1 MFIIPTT
8 HIIHTHTYT
17 TIIIFLDDKSIH
29 TISIHTIIA
38 GNGDNKGIFK
48 GFGI

>member
-1 MFIIPTT
+1 MFIIHTT

-29 TISIHTIIA
+29 TIIA